1 MKQRIFIV
9 EDDRT
14 IREQL
19 AALLTGNGYEVA
31 AAETFSDVPAQFQA
45 FDPQLVL
52 LDIRLP
58 GSSGLELCSQLRAV
72 SDVPVVFV
80 TGSDTELDELNSILL
95 GGDAFITKPYHP
107 AILLAK
113 IASLLR
119 RAGGSGQPEV
129 LTWNGA
135 ALHLESSRIA
145 YGGQTAELT
154 KTEVRILWYLFRNAG
169 KICPRSDIVDFL
181 WDHQLYI
188 DDNALSVNVTR
199 IRSKLAAIGLT
210 DFIHTRHRQG
220 YTL

>member
-1 MKQRIFIV
+1 M
-9 EDDRT
+9 
-14 IREQL
+14 
-19 AALLTGNGYEVA
+19 
-31 AAETFSDVPAQFQA
+31 
-45 FDPQLVL
+45 
-52 LDIRLP
+52 
-58 GSSGLELCSQLRAV
+58 
-72 SDVPVVFV
+72 
-80 TGSDTELDELNSILL
+80 
-95 GGDAFITKPYHP
+95 
-107 AILLAK
+107 
-113 IASLLR
+113 
-119 RAGGSGQPEV
+119 